1 MAFNEGA
8 WDRVVRTLAGIPL
21 VVIGWFLAG
30 TVGIVL
36 AALGLV
42 LLATA
47 AVGWCPLYTVFG
59 INTLQ
64 AASRS

>member
-8 WDRVVRTLAGIPL
+8 WDRVVRALAGIPL

-30 TVGIVL
+30 TVGIAL

-59 INTLQ
+59 INTLR
-64 AASRS
+64 AASRP